1 LAFVSSVSAPTV
13 VPAPTLRIAY
23 LGLPLGALRLAAA
36 GFTPVVIALGHPDG
50 PGARRVRQRLSRHA
64 LVLGR
69 PDLEERTIQR
79 VLASARP
86 DVLLSWFWP
95 KRIPEGVLALPARG
109 AFGVHPSLLP
119 ALRGPD
125 PYFWAILRGHGHTG
139 VTLHRLDR
147 DYDTGNII
155 DARSLAVAPDEHAFA
170 LAKRLDRPSLAL
182 LVSCAERLARGEA
195 LDGVPQ
201 DEQAASEAPR
211 VEDELLEIDWHEP
224 AAHIARLVR
233 AAAPFPGA
241 YAQLGDADV
250 EVISARVYPGKLPRA
265 LEPGDAVLAREG
277 VVVCTA
283 EGGLLLER
291 VRGEDGTEWRGRAVA
306 ELFPDGLFELPGRQG

>member
-1 LAFVSSVSAPTV
+1 M
-13 VPAPTLRIAY
+13 
-23 LGLPLGALRLAAA
+23 
-36 GFTPVVIALGHPDG
+36 
-50 PGARRVRQRLSRHA
+50 
-64 LVLGR
+64 LGR
-69 PDLEERTIQR
+69 PELDDLTIQR

-95 KRIPEGVLALPARG
+95 RRIPQAVLDLAPRG
-109 AFGVHPSLLP
+109 SFGVHPSLLP

-125 PYFWAILRGHGHTG
+125 PYFWAILRGHVHTG

-155 DARSLAVAPDEHAFA
+155 DARQLAVADDEHAYA

-182 LVSCAERLARGEA
+182 LVSCAERLAHGEA

-201 DEQAASEAPR
+201 DEEAATEAPR
-211 VEDELLEIDWHEP
+211 VEDALLEIDWHEP

-241 YAQLGDADV
+241 HAQLADADV
-250 EVISARVYPGKLPRA
+250 DVIAARVYAGKLPRA

-283 EGGLLLER
+283 QGGLLLER
-291 VRGEDGTEWRGRAVA
+291 VRGEDGSEWRGRAVA
-306 ELFPDGLFELPGRQG
+306 EIFTDGLFELPAGL